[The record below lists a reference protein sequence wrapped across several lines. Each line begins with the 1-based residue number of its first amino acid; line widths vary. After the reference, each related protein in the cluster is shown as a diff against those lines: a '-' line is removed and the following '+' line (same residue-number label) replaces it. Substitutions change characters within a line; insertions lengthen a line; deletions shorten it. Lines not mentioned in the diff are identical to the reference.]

1 MKKII
6 KDLPWNT
13 REGTIFTP
21 RNCGESFPGEMTIG
35 ILNDKQVLRVVVT
48 VVINRDAKTL
58 AYM

>member
-35 ILNDKQVLRVVVT
+35 ILNDK
-48 VVINRDAKTL
+48 
-58 AYM
+58 